1 MSRKMNNQEESR
13 RAPEETQKQKL
24 HSGRDSLI
32 VSTSPHLHQDESVSK
47 IMWMV
52 VLGLIPSGIA
62 GVFIFGVSA
71 LWVILLGIV
80 SALITEVV
88 LQIITKRKVSILD
101 GSAFLT
107 GLLLA
112 YNLPPKVP
120 LWLPAVG
127 SVFAIA
133 IGKQVFGGLG
143 QNIFNPALVG
153 RVFLMAS
160 WPKYMITFNSPL
172 PAGVGLNYDTITSAT
187 PLALV
192 KEGKVLEN
200 MSYLDLFLGKRAG
213 CIGEVCI
220 LVLLLGAIFLFIRGY
235 ISWHTP
241 LSFIFTT
248 AIFTYIFGS
257 KVLLTPLEISTA
269 QSGIARFLTGLS
281 GDWLFHILSGG
292 LMLGAFFMATDYV
305 TSPLTRKG
313 QLIFGMGC
321 GLLTA
326 TIRLWG
332 GYPEGVS
339 YAILMM
345 NAATPIIDRYTK
357 NRIYGTK

>member
-1 MSRKMNNQEESR
+1 MKNN
-13 RAPEETQKQKL
+13 
-24 HSGRDSLI
+24 LI
-32 VSTSPHLHQDESVSK
+32 VSTSPHLHKDESISK

-52 VLGLIPSGIA
+52 VVSLMPAGFA
-62 GVFIFGVSA
+62 GVFIFGMPT
-71 LWVILLGIV
+71 LWVILLGV
-80 SALITEVV
+80 ASALISEGF
-88 LQIITKRKVSILD
+88 LQALTKRKVTVFD

-120 LWLPAVG
+120 LWLPVVG
-127 SVFAIA
+127 SFFAIA

-160 WPKYMITFNSPL
+160 WPKYM
-172 PAGVGLNYDTITSAT
+172 TSWVNPRWAPDAISKAT
-187 PLALV
+187 PLGLV
-192 KEGKVLEN
+192 KEHGLFRISEIGL
-200 MSYLDLFLGKRAG
+200 SYRDLFMGNRGG
-213 CIGEVCI
+213 CLGEVCI
-220 LVLLLGAIFLFIRGY
+220 LALLLGALFLLIRGY
-235 ISWHTP
+235 ISWHIP
-241 LSFIFTT
+241 GSFIFTVGV
-248 AIFTYIFGS
+248 FTYIFSPKG
-257 KVLLTPLEISTA
+257 
-269 QSGIARFLTGLS
+269 GLFS
-281 GDWLFHILSGG
+281 GDWLFHILTGG
-292 LMLGAFFMATDYV
+292 LILGAFFMATDYV

-313 QLIFGMGC
+313 QLIFGIGC

-326 TIRLWG
+326 IIRLWG